1 MTDDKV
7 TPSNPDGD
15 PAEIDTEAAHA
26 VRVYNYLL
34 GGPVHFAADRQ
45 AAEQVFSAFPG
56 GEKVVRAAMREHQA
70 FLSRAV
76 RYLIDQG
83 IRQFLDI
90 GTGVP
95 SEDSVHEVAQRAAPE
110 SRILYVE
117 QDPIVLA
124 HAHELLQSTPEGATG
139 YVQADPRDPTT
150 ILREAA
156 ATLDFTQPVAV
167 MLSGV
172 LHFLSTDDDPYGIVG
187 KLVQAVPSGSYLLIS
202 HLASDIIPEGMADA
216 VGRLNQVSDKPI
228 VPRNHAE
235 VSKFFDG
242 LELIEPGVGPIDEW
256 QQTPREKMRV
266 AFHCGLGR
274 KP

>member
-1 MTDDKV
+1 MTEDQG
-7 TPSNPDGD
+7 TPSSRDAD

-45 AAEQVFSAFPG
+45 AAEHIFSAFPG
-56 GEKVVRAAMREHQA
+56 GEEGVRAAMREHQA

-76 RYLIDQG
+76 RYLVDQG
-83 IRQFLDI
+83 MRQFLDI
-90 GTGVP
+90 GTGIP
-95 SEDSVHEVAQRAAPE
+95 SKDSVHEVAQRVAPE
-110 SRILYVE
+110 CRVVYVE

-124 HAHELLQSTPEGATG
+124 HAHELLQGTPEGATG

-156 ATLDFTQPVAV
+156 TTLDFTQPVAL

-172 LHFLSTDDDPYGIVG
+172 LHFLATDDDPYGVVG
-187 KLVQAVPSGSYLLIS
+187 DLLDAVPSGSYLLVS
-202 HLASDIIPEGMADA
+202 HFASDIVPEGMAAA
-216 VGRLNQVSDKPI
+216 VARINRIGDRPI

-235 VSKFFDG
+235 VSKFFEG
-242 LELIEPGVGPIDEW
+242 LELVEPGVGPIHEW
-256 QQTPREKMRV
+256 RQEPTKKMKI
-266 AFHCGLGR
+266 AFLCGVGR